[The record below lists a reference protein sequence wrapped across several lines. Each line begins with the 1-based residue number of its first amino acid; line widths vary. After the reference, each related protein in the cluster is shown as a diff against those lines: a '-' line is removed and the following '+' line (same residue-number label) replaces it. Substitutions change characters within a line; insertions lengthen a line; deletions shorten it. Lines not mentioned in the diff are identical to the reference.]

1 VLLQCLSHP
10 SAASFGATKQHAT
23 WMAPLRPGPGGG
35 GGQRWLLASKIRA
48 APAFGCCRALWRAVV
63 GWLAPPRMVLAAP
76 LFYSRDLEEKPG
88 GIFFG
93 WELVRAGDRAPS
105 RRVAPSRVAWM
116 RRGHVARVHVTY
128 TGGEGDRTG
137 IVYHHPHP
145 FETFDIIHSHH
156 WILQKYHRG
165 HLQSHMGV
173 SHCTW
178 IR

>member
-10 SAASFGATKQHAT
+10 SAASFGVTKQHAT

-88 GIFFG
+88 GIFWVG
-93 WELVRAGDRAPS
+93 TGARRRSSAIEACGSKPGRVDAARPCRAGS
-105 RRVAPSRVAWM
+105 RHIH
-116 RRGHVARVHVTY
+116 RRG
-128 TGGEGDRTG
+128 GGPNR
-137 IVYHHPHP
+137 HRLSSSHP

-173 SHCTW
+173 SHYT
-178 IR
+178 